1 MPFAVHS
8 MHVRAVEIDHELSY
22 SIVDDGPRFRVEP
35 LSMGT
40 GPAIFPEFD
49 EAEEWRGR
57 RPAELMEAANADPA

>member
-1 MPFAVHS
+1 MPFAVLNLHS
-8 MHVRAVEIDHELSY
+8 RPVEIDHELSY

-57 RPAELMEAANADPA
+57 RLAEVMEVLK